1 MATAKSQHRWRA
13 KNKFVKTQLN
23 VMARRLVHEDL
34 SEIATEQNLRGKGEA
49 VGFASFVTKGLMQ
62 YAEHNKE
69 AERLFELFADS
80 YRRDRDLYE

>member
-49 VGFASFVTKGLMQ
+49 VGFASFVT
-62 YAEHNKE
+62 
-69 AERLFELFADS
+69 
-80 YRRDRDLYE
+80 